1 MANRREWLI
10 LLRNQQ
16 HITQQQVADAA
27 SIDRSSYSLIESGR
41 RTPSV
46 TTAQSIAKALKFD
59 WVIFFANNSGMKQQ
73 TSEQETVTT

>member
-1 MANRREWLI
+1 MVNRREWLI

-16 HITQQQVADAA
+16 HITQQEVADAA
-27 SIDRSSYSLIESGR
+27 CIDRSSYSLIESGK

-59 WVIFFANNSGMKQQ
+59 WVIFFANESGIKQQ
-73 TSEQETVTT
+73 EDPQPVTT